1 MIKSGDKVFCVS
13 QRLSERYGFK
23 LDVIYEVDMALNHG
37 GQNILIIKHCPS
49 NISFGNYAFDVSNFE
64 KVNETN
70 IRRVKISRIKNRM
83 NEK

>member
-13 QRLSERYGFK
+13 QKLSEQYGFK

-49 NISFGNYAFDVSNFE
+49 NGNYAFDVSNFE